1 MGPLGSKVSTGPPP
15 TLIKEMAFP
24 ACDDELLPL
33 PLPVLLP
40 HVHQITIH
48 GCGTRVHPYWVGFQ
62 HSPHRVSEGVGCH
75 RPDHG
80 RRMVPNRDPSITVN
94 SNAGA
99 PSRYNES
106 EPGTH
111 EIHVLGA
118 PWDVRVAG
126 ISYHSSPEA

>member
-1 MGPLGSKVSTGPPP
+1 MGEGWFPGQVSD
-15 TLIKEMAFP
+15 K
-24 ACDDELLPL
+24 DLL
-33 PLPVLLP
+33 V
-40 HVHQITIH
+40 
-48 GCGTRVHPYWVGFQ
+48 
-62 HSPHRVSEGVGCH
+62 
-75 RPDHG
+75 
-80 RRMVPNRDPSITVN
+80 TVD